1 MAAILMINA
10 NKVVFIIAL
19 NNDSVIHIPV
29 KYELLG
35 LFVVH
40 VEETFLLVQTA
51 HLCSKFSPC
60 RYEQAM
66 RPGMN

>member
-19 NNDSVIHIPV
+19 NNDPVIHIPV
-29 KYELLG
+29 KHELLG
-35 LFVVH
+35 LFVVY

-51 HLCSKFSPC
+51 HLCSK
-60 RYEQAM
+60 
-66 RPGMN
+66 